1 MQHKSCFKSNKQVN
15 TFKMKSIY
23 LLFTLIFTALLSV
36 HAQEPVHRIVFKNQ
50 PLNFGGQKGTDVE
63 AVRLMSGRV
72 VYKKV
77 TMPTFRKGTDVK
89 VKLTVRSN
97 GDRWDKSG
105 SCFVVSDPKK
115 LSILSITEKEAKFP
129 KDSYIDDKYAGYVA
143 GENYNP
149 VVELMRFMTPF
160 GVGHYSDNKVKN
172 RRPVYIPTW
181 EKQVVWEH
189 DITDLESLVTG
200 TFYIGVW
207 IDSWTAEGY
216 DFDLEL
222 IYSNR
227 KQQKVTVLPLVNTIH
242 YVGEQQI
249 PDNFAHKK
257 LEKIFL
263 LKKNIKNVKLHY
275 ITTGHGGHSGGDEFI
290 KLKNSVYFDNK
301 LVLDTIPWRDDCA
314 SFRRFNPTSGVWL
327 KKDSVSYI
335 NSKTNKY
342 DIKEIEERLASSDLS
357 RSNWCP
363 GSSVEPMVVKL
374 NDLKAGSHVLR
385 IKIPATPVDGDKLN
399 HWLISA
405 YLTYDEA
412 D

>member
-227 KQQKVTVLPLVNTIH
+227 KQQKVTVLPLVNTIP
-242 YVGEQQI
+242 YVGGQQI
-249 PDNFAHKK
+249 PDNFAHKE

-342 DIKEIEERLASSDLS
+342 DIKEIEERPASSDLS

>member
-1 MQHKSCFKSNKQVN
+1 MTIKK
-15 TFKMKSIY
+15 TFFTIACTFV
-23 LLFTLIFTALLSV
+23 LLFSAKAQNPTTHKIF
-36 HAQEPVHRIVFKNQ
+36 EKQ
-50 PLNFGGQKGTDVE
+50 PINFGGDKGSDTE
-63 AVRLMSGRV
+63 AVSLMSNRL

-77 TMPTFRKGTDVK
+77 TLPTFKNGTDVK
-89 VKLTVRSN
+89 IKLTVRSA

-115 LSILSITEKEAKFP
+115 LSIISITEKDGVFP
-129 KDSYIDDKYAGYVA
+129 KDSYVDGKFAGFVA

-160 GVGHYSDNKVKN
+160 GVGHYSDNKVKH
-172 RRPVYIPTW
+172 RRPVYIPSW
-181 EKQVVWEH
+181 EKEVVWEQ

-200 TFYIGVW
+200 TFYVGVW

-216 DFDLEL
+216 EFDLEL
-222 IYSNR
+222 SYSDR
-227 KQQKVTVLPLVNTIH
+227 KQIKVSVLPLVNTIP
-242 YVGEQQI
+242 YVGGQQL
-249 PDNFAHKK
+249 PDNFAHKD
-257 LEKIFL
+257 LEKTFT
-263 LKKNIKNVKLHY
+263 LKKEAKNVKLHY

-290 KLKNSVYFDNK
+290 KIKNSVFLNNK

-335 NSKTNKY
+335 NPKTKGY
-342 DIKEIEERLASSDLS
+342 DLKEIEERIASSDLS

-363 GSSVEPMVVKL
+363 GSSVKPMVVDL
-374 NDLKAGSHVLR
+374 GNLKAGAYTLK

-399 HWLISA
+399 HWLVSA
-405 YLTYDEA
+405 YLTYED
-412 D
+412 

>member
-227 KQQKVTVLPLVNTIH
+227 KQQKVTVLPLVNTIP
-242 YVGEQQI
+242 YVGGQQI
-249 PDNFAHKK
+249 PDNFAHKE

-374 NDLKAGSHVLR
+374 NDLKARSHVLR

>member
-1 MQHKSCFKSNKQVN
+1 MNKLIQS
-15 TFKMKSIY
+15 KMKSIPV
-23 LLFTLIFTALLSV
+23 LLTLFFAAILSV
-36 HAQEPVHRIVFKNQ
+36 NAQEPIRHTVFKKQ
-50 PLNFGGQKGTDVE
+50 PINFGGQKGTDPE
-63 AVRLMSGRV
+63 AVSLMSGRLA
-72 VYKKV
+72 YKKV
-77 TMPTFRKGTDVK
+77 TVPTFRKGTDVK

-115 LSILSITEKEAKFP
+115 LSVLSITEKEGKFP
-129 KDSYIDDKYAGYVA
+129 KDSYVDDKYAGFVA
-143 GENYNP
+143 DETYNP
-149 VVELMRFMTPF
+149 TVELMRFMTPF

-172 RRPVYIPTW
+172 RRPVYIPVW

-200 TFYIGVW
+200 TFYVGVW

-227 KQQKVTVLPLVNTIH
+227 KQQKVTVLPLVNTIP
-242 YVGEQQI
+242 YVGGQQI
-249 PDNFAHKK
+249 PDNFAHKD
-257 LEKIFL
+257 LEKIFN
-263 LKKNIKNVKLHY
+263 LKKNVKNVKLHY

-314 SFRRFNPTSGVWL
+314 SFRRFNPTSGVWIR
-327 KKDSVSYI
+327 KDSASYI

-342 DIKEIEERLASSDLS
+342 DVKEIEERIASSDLS

-374 NDLKAGSHVLR
+374 SDLKAGSHTLK

-399 HWLISA
+399 HWLVSA
-405 YLTYDEA
+405 YLTYEE
-412 D
+412 